1 MNHPTFQYST
11 LELKSPAKHSATSPQ
26 TAHESWTLASAVA
39 ILSYAVKLTKNPLYL
54 FVGALVLGFVGLVT
68 YHIWSQDASTIFG
81 SRLTT
86 TAARMDMQIAYS
98 SGYSQTSDAVS
109 RGIVVGTVASEQQ
122 RRDIVAGHFFKDCK
136 AGMCTNWTS
145 YSSFKSN
152 ILKSPSFQRQK
163 PNVQALVDAATQP
176 DSQCI
181 TRYSSAVRSVARESS
196 INRDEFCMSIEDG
209 SFVYAFVE
217 I

>member
-1 MNHPTFQYST
+1 MKF
-11 LELKSPAKHSATSPQ
+11 
-26 TAHESWTLASAVA
+26 
-39 ILSYAVKLTKNPLYL
+39 TKNPLYL
-54 FVGALVLGFVGLVT
+54 FIGALALGFVGLVAC
-68 YHIWSQDASTIFG
+68 YVWSQDASTIFG

-109 RGIVVGTVASEQQ
+109 RGIVVGTIASEQQ
-122 RRDIVAGHFFKDCK
+122 RHDIVTGHFFKDCK

-145 YSSFKSN
+145 YSNFKSN

-163 PNVQALVDAATQP
+163 PDIQTLIDNATQP
-176 DSQCI
+176 GSQCI

-196 INRDEFCMSIEDG
+196 INRDEFCVSIEDG
-209 SFVYAFVE
+209 SFVYVFVE